1 MAALAATGAFAQS
14 SVTLYGNVDIGFGS
28 AKTQNGSGSAVEKT
42 SGVMDG
48 AHMPNRIGFRGTE
61 DLGGGLRAGFVLE
74 QGISPTSADGF
85 NVRAGSSAHQVPAG
99 GAFVRTN
106 NRASNLWVS
115 GGFGEVRIG
124 TMNRAAYTV
133 VSKAIVLAENFG
145 SEQHGLIATTRTTAV
160 QYQTPTINGFTVQI
174 QHGAPHG
181 ARTDRES
188 PADAADG
195 FRRNKETITAINL
208 QYTQGPLYLG
218 AAYES
223 TKNMKT
229 ANSTVL
235 GTLGNPAG
243 SGATI
248 NVPSATNLYGAP
260 VANGTAVAARTE
272 KAWAVAAQYDLGV
285 ARVNLTHGNRDNGG
299 IAGTGGTLSEITAT
313 GYSVAVPMG
322 ALTLSL
328 HGVQAETKNSLGV
341 KSADVKGWA
350 VGAKYDLSKRTYA
363 YIWNGQDKDSLASA
377 TSTTSLIAK
386 RSRTMVGVGHAF

>member
-1 MAALAATGAFAQS
+1 M
-14 SVTLYGNVDIGFGS
+14 TLYGNVDIGYGS
-28 AKTQNGSGSAVEKT
+28 AKTQNGNGSAVEKT

-48 AHMPNRIGFRGTE
+48 VHMPNCIGFRGTE

-106 NRASNLWVS
+106 NRASNIWLG

-124 TMNRAAYTV
+124 TMNRATYTV
-133 VSKAIVLAENFG
+133 VSRAIVLAENYG
-145 SEQHGLIATTRTTAV
+145 SEQHGLIATTRTTAI
-160 QYQTPTINGFTVQI
+160 QYQSPTMNGVTVQV

-208 QYTQGPLYLG
+208 QYSQGPFYLG

-223 TKNMKT
+223 TKNLKT
-229 ANSTVL
+229 GNSTVL
-235 GTLGNPAG
+235 GTLNNATAG
-243 SGATI
+243 GAAI
-248 NVPSATNLYGAP
+248 NVPTATNLYGAT
-260 VANGTAVAARTE
+260 VSNGTSVAARTE
-272 KAWAVAAQYDLGV
+272 KAWALAAQYDLGV

-299 IAGTGGTLSEITAT
+299 TSGTGGTLSEITAT
-313 GYSVAVPMG
+313 GYSIAVPMG

-328 HGVQAETKNSLGV
+328 HGVQAETKTAGA
-341 KSADVKGWA
+341 KTADVKGWA

-363 YIWNGQDKDSLASA
+363 YAWNGQDKDRLGSA
-377 TSTTSLIAK
+377 TSTSSLIAK
-386 RSRTMVGVGHAF
+386 RTRTMVGVGHAF

>member
-1 MAALAATGAFAQS
+1 LAALAAAGVASAQS
-14 SVTLYGNVDIGFGS
+14 SVTLYGNVDVGFGT

-85 NVRAGSSAHQVPAG
+85 NVRAGSSAHQVPGG
-99 GAFVRTN
+99 GAFTRTN

-115 GGFGEVRIG
+115 GGFGEVRLG

-160 QYQTPTINGFTVQI
+160 QYQSPSISGFTVQI

-195 FRRNKETITAINL
+195 FRKNKETITAINL

-223 TKNMKT
+223 TKNEKR
-229 ANSTVL
+229 ANLNGLTSA
-235 GTLGNPAG
+235 GTGL
-243 SGATI
+243 ATGFAS
-248 NVPSATNLYGAP
+248 NVYLAP

-272 KAWAVAAQYDLGV
+272 KAWALAAQYDLGV

-299 IAGTGGTLSEITAT
+299 TSGTGGTLSEITAT

-328 HGVQAETKNSLGV
+328 HGVQADTKTAGT
-341 KSADVKGWA
+341 KTADVKGWA
-350 VGAKYDLSKRTYA
+350 LGAKYDLSKRTYA
-363 YIWNGQDKDSLASA
+363 YAWTGQDKDKLASA

-386 RSRTMVGVGHAF
+386 RTRTMVGVGHAF